1 MILNKMPTE
10 TNIKYRVWSRTLGKF
25 LQNHLPFISP
35 DGRLY
40 LYYAGEL
47 LEEKDGHS
55 DFVVESCTRLIDHNG
70 KDIYE
75 GDLIKVDND
84 DSKYLVYF
92 NGVNYSICVPGTRI
106 YQLDEFLNEASYA
119 VVVGHNF
126 DKN

>member
-1 MILNKMPTE
+1 MPTE
-10 TNIKYRVWSRTLGKF
+10 TNIKYRVWSRQLGKF
-25 LQNHLPFISP
+25 LQTHLPFISP

-55 DFVVESCTRLIDHNG
+55 DFVVESWTRLKDHDG

-75 GDLIKVDND
+75 GDLIKIDNE

-92 NGVNYSICVPGTRI
+92 NGVDYSICVPGTRI
-106 YQLDEFLNEASYA
+106 YRLDEFLNNCSYA

-126 DKN
+126 DKKD